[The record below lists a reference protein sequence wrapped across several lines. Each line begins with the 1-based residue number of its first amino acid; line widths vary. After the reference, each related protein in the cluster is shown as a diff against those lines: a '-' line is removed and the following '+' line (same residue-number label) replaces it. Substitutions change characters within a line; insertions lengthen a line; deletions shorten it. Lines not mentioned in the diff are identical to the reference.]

1 MTYLSIIEKLRI
13 LLDMLLDFKF
23 ILIFVILLLILT
35 FLYAIRRISGKKYA
49 LMMLSTFIMLF
60 AISIIS
66 NYKVLANTF
75 DNFTT
80 IFFGNIYFPS
90 IYVYIGVLVICFI
103 TFITSILN
111 TMLKKIYKIINSI
124 MFVFNNIL
132 LIIVLNIIAKN
143 KIDIFSVSSLYT
155 NNNLVAILEISMN
168 LFILWVL
175 SLIIVYTTNC
185 ICDRIMVKK
194 RVVVDSNVS
203 NTLEV
208 FNDINE
214 DINVNND
221 IFNEVDTQTMNDT
234 NLDNINSVNKEASIT
249 IDVTP
254 DTVVVRDIK
263 EEHGTT
269 FEDILNGN
277 IEVVYYQNDNT
288 CNDLEYG
295 IVNPQEIY
303 ENKYN
308 YQIENKSKNDTSF
321 QDIVKNIEDNTIE
334 EQDKSFEKKKLVE
347 DRLIINTVSL
357 DDLKKED
364 TIEEVKNNKNIDTIK
379 EDIIT
384 NSDNDYTIDD
394 YKKISKMLK
403 ALKIH
408 ASGSNISV
416 DDAVT
421 ISLISNYSIDDCVKF
436 KEILESNLN

>member
-35 FLYAIRRISGKKYA
+35 FLYTIRRINRKKYA
-49 LMMLSTFIMLF
+49 LMMISTFVLLF

-124 MFVFNNIL
+124 MFVCNNIL

-185 ICDRIMVKK
+185 ICDRIVVKK
-194 RVVVDSNVS
+194 HVVVDNNVS
-203 NTLEV
+203 STLEV

-221 IFNEVDTQTMNDT
+221 SINVSKDEVVIDTVDLNE
-234 NLDNINSVNKEASIT
+234 NS
-249 IDVTP
+249 DVTP
-254 DTVVVRDIK
+254 DTLVIEDIK
-263 EEHGTT
+263 EDYSTT

-288 CNDLEYG
+288 CNDLEYS

-308 YQIENKSKNDTSF
+308 YQVENKSKNDTSF

-334 EQDKSFEKKKLVE
+334 EQDKSFEKKRLVE

-357 DDLKKED
+357 DDLNKDD